1 MGEGRVP
8 PAADRQIVSAGTGAR
23 SLRAVGGRPCARQA
37 RAHGLSFAPALAAGR
52 CYAPSPPLRAAI
64 ANARMRAVGEV
75 PEWLN
80 GPVSKT
86 GIRASV
92 SWVRIPPSPPR

>member
-1 MGEGRVP
+1 M
-8 PAADRQIVSAGTGAR
+8 
-23 SLRAVGGRPCARQA
+23 
-37 RAHGLSFAPALAAGR
+37 
-52 CYAPSPPLRAAI
+52 
-64 ANARMRAVGEV
+64 

-92 SWVRIPPSPPR
+92 SWVRIPPSPPVKSRKALKHRFPSEGLVLDPYSYPCSGKLCLCLTGLPRAHLREVHSVAASDKALNVTET